1 VPFSPDPAM
10 ILSLHNYGRDFR
22 FRNLLLMRG
31 SSNKRAVCTQ
41 ILFVHEAPTAL
52 GSFLWSFIRPRCQE
66 SRRGPKDD
74 KNPKFVHCLPTMA
87 TPKTTIIVRD
97 YPDSRSSKEFTVDV
111 VPDGTILRVVERR
124 PPASCSGNGR
134 SSSSWWMWWLNPPR
148 QFLSD
153 LFLPLG
159 YPDTVPD
166 TYLSYQL
173 YDSLQG
179 LCSYLRG
186 VWCAAAV
193 LEAAGVGDASAS
205 AWAVAITWM
214 TKDGYAIIGGLLY
227 SYSASHLFDGHV
239 KEFRLLAD
247 VMNDIGLTLDMCAPH
262 VPKHHLPYWAGTA
275 VLCKTICGISAG
287 ATKGSITQHFAIAG
301 NMADLN
307 AKEATQETLMSLL
320 GMILGVTAANLLVG
334 HDDNHNDDHDTTEH
348 NRRRITSWTIFIVLT
363 IVHVWANWKG
373 VMLLRLRTLNR
384 ARADLVFAEWLCRSA
399 KEDGDICP
407 EDDSGSPKKKQK
419 PQHGP
424 NNQEKATVS
433 SAELPPAIRLPTP
446 NDVHESLWASFRH
459 ILFPRSVQL
468 GVPLSQ
474 LLQSCSPS
482 PSTTTG
488 NNDTIMDDLYTLAKQ
503 AEGET
508 TTVTT
513 TNGPDEHYVLL
524 VCGRKNSKDQ
534 QIKVSFS
541 TDASEN
547 TILRAY
553 LHARLIQHGASK
565 AAAGRLLDA
574 DFARL
579 VAGLAAAGWDTDR
592 FYLDSGKCRSSWT
605 LSPQSDDKQKRE

>member
-1 VPFSPDPAM
+1 
-10 ILSLHNYGRDFR
+10 
-22 FRNLLLMRG
+22 
-31 SSNKRAVCTQ
+31 
-41 ILFVHEAPTAL
+41 
-52 GSFLWSFIRPRCQE
+52 
-66 SRRGPKDD
+66 
-74 KNPKFVHCLPTMA
+74 MA
-87 TPKTTIIVRD
+87 TPMPTTIIVRD
-97 YPDSRSSKEFTVDV
+97 YPDPRSSTEFTVDV
-111 VPDGTILRVVERR
+111 VSDGTILRVERR
-124 PPASCSGNGR
+124 QKASRSGR
-134 SSSSWWMWWLNPPR
+134 SSSLWSWWLDPLR

-193 LEAAGVGDASAS
+193 LEAAGVGDATAS

-227 SYSASHLFDGHV
+227 SYSAAHLFDGHV

-247 VMNDIGLTLDMCAPH
+247 VMNDIGLTLDMAAPH
-262 VPKHHLPYWAGTA
+262 IPKHHLPYWAGTA

-334 HDDNHNDDHDTTEH
+334 HDDDNNNDPD
-348 NRRRITSWTIFIVLT
+348 RRITSWTIFIVLT

-384 ARADLVFAEWLCRSA
+384 ARADLVFAEWLCQSA
-399 KEDGDICP
+399 TIDGDIRQ
-407 EDDSGSPKKKQK
+407 EYNSGSSQKKKNGDDDKDKK
-419 PQHGP
+419 PKPPHGS
-424 NNQEKATVS
+424 NHEEKATVS
-433 SAELPPAIRLPTP
+433 TVELPPAIIRLPTP
-446 NDVHESLWASFRH
+446 DDVHESLWASFRH

-488 NNDTIMDDLYTLAKQ
+488 NNDTIMDDLYTLAKPG
-503 AEGET
+503 EGET

-513 TNGPDEHYVLL
+513 TNGPDEHYFLL
-524 VCGRKNSKDQ
+524 VCDQKNAKDQ
-534 QIKVSFS
+534 QIKVSFG
-541 TDASEN
+541 TDASEDA
-547 TILRAY
+547 ILRAY

-574 DFARL
+574 HFARL
-579 VAGLAAAGWDTDR
+579 VSGLSVAGWDTDR

-605 LSPQSDDKQKRE
+605 LSEQSDDKQKKE